1 MLKFLSKYSKNIKQ
15 TPHYEKGDIMGDVA
29 LVYKVAAEDQDN
41 LENIEAEIKKIDCG
55 KLQWIKREPFVFG
68 MELIKVAIVVPDK
81 VDGAVDKVEEF
92 LTKIK
97 GVSNVDM
104 ETMTLA

>member
-1 MLKFLSKYSKNIKQ
+1 
-15 TPHYEKGDIMGDVA
+15 MGDVA
-29 LVYKVAAEDQDN
+29 LVYKIAAEDQDD
-41 LENIEAEIKKIDCG
+41 LPKIEEAIKKISCG

-81 VDGAVDKVEEF
+81 VDGAIDKVEEF
-92 LTKIK
+92 LNTIT
-97 GVSNVDM
+97 GVSNVEL